1 MTLLRAL
8 KRNLPKELTEIA
20 SDLISIGEGAKKQM
34 DKDGEQEPELKRFV
48 KIEAEIPRGN
58 GWLSRI
64 RFEVKIPD
72 GALKVTPEEL
82 ENSDYSVTFSN
93 LTVTYIDSMRDII
106 YFAAEDYEVEEV
118 R

>member
-20 SDLISIGEGAKKQM
+20 SDLISIAEGTKKQQ
-34 DKDGEQEPELKRFV
+34 DKEGEQEPELKHFV

-72 GALKVTPEEL
+72 GKLKVTPEEL

-106 YFAAEDYEVEEV
+106 YFAAEDYEIEEV
-118 R
+118 S